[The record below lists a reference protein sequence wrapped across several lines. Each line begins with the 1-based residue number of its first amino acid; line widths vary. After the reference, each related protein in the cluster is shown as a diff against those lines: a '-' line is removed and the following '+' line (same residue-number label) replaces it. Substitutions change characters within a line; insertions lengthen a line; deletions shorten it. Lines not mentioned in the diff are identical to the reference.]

1 MNIGDHAKSIEVLRR
16 ALDIREEALG
26 TGHPAV
32 ADILVNLIAAMRVGA
47 EKMPLAQGWEQKE
60 DAEGK
65 SYWYNPG
72 KLTVQYCRPLPDA
85 FCDGSG
91 GPTLKDLETRLC
103 SLESQSS
110 MSANLSSCDVLFGL
124 QVCPLTADAV
134 ILCIVK
140 FNQSFFFFRSI
151 PPSGTVCSKCAAR
164 GCFWTVFVSIL
175 FCGL

>member
-1 MNIGDHAKSIEVLRR
+1 MNTGNHIKSIEALQR

-26 TGHPAV
+26 AGHPAV
-32 ADILVNLIAAMRVGA
+32 ADILVNLIASMRLAA

-60 DAEGK
+60 DAERK

-72 KLTVQYCRPLPDA
+72 KQTVQYDRPLPDA

-110 MSANLSSCDVLFGL
+110 TNANFSSSSDVLLGL
-124 QVCPLTADAV
+124 QA
-134 ILCIVK
+134 
-140 FNQSFFFFRSI
+140 
-151 PPSGTVCSKCAAR
+151 
-164 GCFWTVFVSIL
+164 
-175 FCGL
+175 

>member
-1 MNIGDHAKSIEVLRR
+1 MNTGDHVKSIGVLQR

-26 TGHPAV
+26 TAHPAV
-32 ADILVNLIAAMRVGA
+32 ADILVNLIAAMRLAA

-72 KLTVQYCRPLPDA
+72 KLSVQYYRPLPDS

-110 MSANLSSCDVLFGL
+110 MSANLSGNDVLLGL
-124 QVCPLTADAV
+124 QV
-134 ILCIVK
+134 
-140 FNQSFFFFRSI
+140 
-151 PPSGTVCSKCAAR
+151 
-164 GCFWTVFVSIL
+164 
-175 FCGL
+175 